1 MKNSEEQEGFTASK
15 NNQQEVVNIAN
26 RHLGKV
32 GGEGYKDTYDPGLLV
47 EIPRYL
53 NREAY
58 GIDDNNLPFVG
69 GDAWNAYE
77 VSAITTKGLPVA
89 GMLKIWYPADSKL
102 HVESKSIKLYLNSFN
117 MTPMGDTDHECIAIL
132 KDRVKKDL
140 SELLQTNVEVQMFT
154 SDFTPTYS
162 FKGYA
167 DLAALVDLNKIEFTS
182 YHSDA
187 SQLKT
192 EEVDTD
198 FDIGVIKVQSNLLRS
213 NCRVTNQPDWG
224 DVFIHIKTPVGVV
237 PDLESLARYIVSH
250 RQVSHFHEE
259 IVEMIFMHLIKAYS
273 PEELMVCAMYT
284 RRGGLDINPI
294 RATHKHLIPAFFP
307 DVNCRL
313 EKTLRQ

>member
-1 MKNSEEQEGFTASK
+1 MTQEL
-15 NNQQEVVNIAN
+15 NQAEVVKIAGK
-26 RHLGKV
+26 HLGQV
-32 GGEGYKDTYDPGLLV
+32 GGAGYSDTYDPSLLV

-69 GDAWNAYE
+69 GDVWNAYE
-77 VSAITTKGLPVA
+77 VSAITTKGLPVV

-117 MTPMGDTDHECIAIL
+117 MTQLGETDHECIKLL
-132 KDRVKKDL
+132 KERVKKDL
-140 SELLQTNVEVQMFT
+140 SDLLQTKVQVEMFT
-154 SDFTPTYS
+154 SEHSPSYA

-167 DLAALVDLNKIEFTS
+167 PLDALVDLNKIEFTS

-187 SQLKT
+187 TQLQT
-192 EEVDTD
+192 EEVSED
-198 FDIGVIKVQSNLLRS
+198 FEIGEIKVQSNLLRS

-224 DVFIHIKTPVGVV
+224 DVFIHIKPTAGVV
-237 PDLESLARYIVSH
+237 PDLESLAKYIVSH

-259 IVEMIFMHLIKAYS
+259 ICEMIYMHLKEAYN
-273 PEELMVCAMYT
+273 PEELMVACLYT

-294 RATHKHLIPAFFP
+294 RASHKKLIPGFFT
-307 DVNCRL
+307 DITCRMA
-313 EKTLRQ
+313 KTLRQ

>member
-1 MKNSEEQEGFTASK
+1 MTQEL
-15 NNQQEVVNIAN
+15 NQAEVVKIAGK
-26 RHLGKV
+26 HLGQV
-32 GGEGYKDTYDPGLLV
+32 GGAGYSDTYDPSLLV

-69 GDAWNAYE
+69 GDVWNAYE
-77 VSAITTKGLPVA
+77 VSAITTKGLPVV

-117 MTPMGDTDHECIAIL
+117 MTQLGETDHECIKLL
-132 KDRVKKDL
+132 KQRVKKDL
-140 SELLQTNVEVQMFT
+140 SDLLQTKVQVEMFT
-154 SDFTPTYS
+154 SEHSPSYA

-167 DLAALVDLNKIEFTS
+167 PLDALVDLNAIEFTS

-187 SQLKT
+187 TQLET
-192 EEVDTD
+192 EEVDED
-198 FDIGVIKVQSNLLRS
+198 VEIGEIKVQSNLLRS

-224 DVFIHIKTPVGVV
+224 DVFIHIKPKAGVV
-237 PDLESLARYIVSH
+237 PDLESLAKYIVSH

-259 IVEMIFMHLIKAYS
+259 ICEMIYMHLKEAYN
-273 PEELMVCAMYT
+273 PEELMVACLYT

-294 RATHKHLIPAFFP
+294 RASHKKLIPGFFT
-307 DVNCRL
+307 DITCRMA
-313 EKTLRQ
+313 KTLRQ